1 MGAVDSLF
9 SFFDVTLE
17 SVTVYDVL
25 ADVLG
30 EGEPVAESVHD
41 FVLFVLDLEEL
52 VSESALWEL
61 VLFVF
66 PHRRNILDIV
76 Y

>member
-52 VSESALWEL
+52 VSESAL
-61 VLFVF
+61 
-66 PHRRNILDIV
+66 
-76 Y
+76 

>member
-30 EGEPVAESVHD
+30 EGGPVAESVHD

-52 VSESALWEL
+52 VSESAL
-61 VLFVF
+61 
-66 PHRRNILDIV
+66 
-76 Y
+76 